1 MHTSTDDIIYS
12 NNLLILFLFDSSSAR
27 KPDDKNK
34 GENPVNTTINY
45 AHTLTYILHNNKQ
58 KRNKSKQASKQESVR
73 ERGEREAAKWQV
85 NAAPGCSQSSAGKA
99 SEQFN
104 SSSSSSI

>member
-58 KRNKSKQASKQESVR
+58 KRNKRKQANER
-73 ERGEREAAKWQV
+73 ERERERRTR
-85 NAAPGCSQSSAGKA
+85 G
-99 SEQFN
+99 SEMATQRGARLLAV
-104 SSSSSSI
+104 ICR